1 MRFLEFKKMMLDS
14 IKLTTAR
21 LSPAVVKSNDVSSV
35 IVLCHARRWVREIND
50 PNTLLLNCLHVQ
62 VMNAIDEVSAGLI
75 LHS

>member
-1 MRFLEFKKMMLDS
+1 MSFLEFKKMLLDS

-21 LSPAVVKSNDVSSV
+21 LSPAVVKSDDVSSV

-50 PNTLLLNCLHVQ
+50 PNTLLLSCPHARAVSG
-62 VMNAIDEVSAGLI
+62 IGEVSVALI